1 MPRKLLLGAS
11 LSALVAVAVVAGV
24 ASATGSENRGFGRV
38 TLHFVITEP
47 QGTQVDLTG
56 AGETPGDLFVVDS
69 PLNNR
74 NRTRQV
80 GHTPLSCVVV
90 RVGANPRCNGE
101 LVLEGFGQI
110 TLQGVF
116 GEDGDRMAIT
126 GGTSAFAG
134 ASGQTQGVFD
144 PATGVIRLTVD
155 LRGVRRHDIRR
166 LLG

>member
-1 MPRKLLLGAS
+1 MPRKVLLGAG
-11 LSALVAVAVVAGV
+11 LSALIAVAVVAGV
-24 ASATGSENRGFGRV
+24 PSATGSENRAPSRV
-38 TLHFVITEP
+38 TLHLLITEP
-47 QGTQVDLTG
+47 AFTAVDLTG
-56 AGETPGDLFVVDS
+56 EGETAGDLFVVDS
-69 PLNNR
+69 PLYNR

-116 GEDGDRMAIT
+116 GEDEDRMAIT
-126 GGTSAFAG
+126 GGTGVFAE
-134 ASGQTQGVFD
+134 ANGQTQAMFD
-144 PATGVIRLTVD
+144 PAAGALRLTVH
-155 LRGVRRHDIRR
+155 LRGVRRHDVRR